1 MMKPEINL
9 ALYSRHFHSS
19 SRRGVAIYAH
29 ELAQALS
36 KLLSQRTVFLL
47 DCFWP
52 RANFSFLP
60 RIQNIN
66 FKTNIIRCPGRVF
79 DFLNNKLGWPRPDMS
94 IGEVDLLH
102 VMHEQVPVTKSKSIL
117 MTVHDMGPLL
127 YPELFTKRFRSAWK
141 ASLDQGLKLADK
153 IIGVSKTVEVQ
164 LRKYRPEFSDKYHG
178 ILLGVSDEFLNNHDP
193 ELDKEFIISKG
204 INFPYILYIG
214 AADPKKNLL
223 TFIEAYSLFLKE
235 TKPAPPHHVVLVGN
249 TTWGGYGQFKHKTRD
264 LGIDDRI
271 HFTGYIDHQFLPA
284 LYRGSELFVFPSL
297 FEGFGLP
304 VLEAMASGA
313 PCLISN
319 RPALDEVGG
328 NIAEYFDPE
337 FPEDIAHKMKL
348 LLEDPDRLA
357 EMRIEGREYAQKFSW
372 ERTAKE
378 TIRIYEEVLGST
390 LV

>member
-1 MMKPEINL
+1 
-9 ALYSRHFHSS
+9 
-19 SRRGVAIYAH
+19 
-29 ELAQALS
+29 
-36 KLLSQRTVFLL
+36 
-47 DCFWP
+47 
-52 RANFSFLP
+52 
-60 RIQNIN
+60 
-66 FKTNIIRCPGRVF
+66 
-79 DFLNNKLGWPRPDMS
+79 MS
-94 IGEVDLLH
+94 ISEVDLLH
-102 VMHEQVPVTKSKSIL
+102 VMHEQVPVTKSKNIL

-127 YPELFTKRFRSAWK
+127 YPELFTKKFRSAWK
-141 ASLDQGLKLADK
+141 KSLDKGLELADK
-153 IIGVSKTVEVQ
+153 IIGVSKTVENQ
-164 LRKYRPEFSDKYHG
+164 LREYRPEFSDKYHG
-178 ILLGVSDEFLNNHDP
+178 ILLGVSEEFLNNYDP
-193 ELDKEFIISKG
+193 EPDKEFIISKG

-249 TTWGGYGQFKHKTRD
+249 TAWGGYGQFKHKTRD
-264 LGIDDRI
+264 LGIDNRI
-271 HFTGYIDHQFLPA
+271 HFTGYIEHQYLPA
-284 LYRGSELFVFPSL
+284 LYRESELFVFPSL

-337 FPEDIAHKMKL
+337 FPEDMANKMQL
-348 LLEDPDRLA
+348 LLENPGRLA
-357 EMRIEGREYAQKFSW
+357 EMRIEGREYAHKFSW